1 MRPIAQRSRADDD
14 PARLPVEPRAR
25 GGQVRRADAD
35 PGGRSGRPSGRGKRA
50 ELAALPAEQRL
61 TPDDVETIR
70 AIGDNTG
77 SMALKGA
84 NPSFEGEERP
94 DGWALDERLDEVA
107 RRWSIDPARDLV
119 KA

>member
-1 MRPIAQRSRADDD
+1 VPTLVQEAGPD
-14 PARLPVEPRAR
+14 ARLVEH
-25 GGQVRRADAD
+25 
-35 PGGRSGRPSGRGKRA
+35 KRA
-50 ELAALPAEQRL
+50 ELAALPTEQRL
-61 TPDDVETIR
+61 TPEDVAAIR

-84 NPSFEGEERP
+84 SPSFAGDERP
-94 DGWALDERLDEVA
+94 DGWALDERLVDVA